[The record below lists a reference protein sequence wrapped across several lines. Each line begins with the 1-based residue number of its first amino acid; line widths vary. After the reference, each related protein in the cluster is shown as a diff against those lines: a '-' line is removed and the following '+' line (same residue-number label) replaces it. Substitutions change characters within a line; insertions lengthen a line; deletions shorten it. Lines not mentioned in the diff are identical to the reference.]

1 MDTELIKCLHKLST
15 KANRIILSKIE
26 INHIVQI
33 EDEFELE
40 QFLDAY
46 CCGLQIDLK
55 NTNEN
60 TINIIIKNLLSA
72 IGSNCGNSIDL
83 TKYSKED
90 DFYYSCITYPNER
103 SVYKRYKINSFS
115 PKDISIFKEIWLF
128 NFLENLKTILFNIKY
143 ILNISQQENIKKPSV
158 VEKKQYLKDLFK
170 DSINEYSRII
180 ELLIKNNFLV
190 ENDDDT
196 FDWKGSTEEPQLKPI
211 TSICILTVLLYR
223 RNYIRTNLTNRVI
236 AKALSNTFRGITV
249 SPKIYGENK
258 NNYETKE
265 FYITPFF
272 FIS

>member
-1 MDTELIKCLHKLST
+1 M
-15 KANRIILSKIE
+15 
-26 INHIVQI
+26 V
-33 EDEFELE
+33 
-40 QFLDAY
+40 
-46 CCGLQIDLK
+46 
-55 NTNEN
+55 
-60 TINIIIKNLLSA
+60 SA
-72 IGSNCGNSIDL
+72 IDSNCGNSIDL

-90 DFYYSCITYPNER
+90 YFDYSFSEDPNER

-128 NFLENLKTILFNIKY
+128 NFVANLKTILFNIKY
-143 ILNISQQENIKKPSV
+143 VLNISQVENIKKPVV
-158 VEKKQYLKDLFK
+158 VEQKQYLKDLFK
-170 DSINEYSRII
+170 DSIDDYSKII
-180 ELLIKNNFLV
+180 KLLIKNNFLV

-236 AKALSNTFRGITV
+236 AIALSNTFHGITV

-258 NNYETKE
+258 NNFETKE
-265 FYITPFF
+265 VYINLFY